1 MEVVVPTKKQVTPK
15 EKEKKPEKQ
24 TERDQEKDNK
34 KKRVF
39 ATLQNDEEEKKNKNE
54 EKKHSTKKPKVM
66 KSDDEDEEDDKLA
79 AQIKKIV
86 EKVAVK
92 NLKSGKPAGKK
103 GQSRFRKM
111 MATQQEDDGNL
122 TEAEVTENKT
132 NLAYIKALKNFE
144 RIRDEKLK
152 TQDGKLKRGDLSDV
166 NKMWKIFRGPRHV
179 LESSEAEALFS
190 QFKDGTMEL
199 GDVIEELGSQIN
211 LTAHTMNSLNGV
223 LATINPHFKLRFNY
237 LRNSGSVMTEKSFK
251 KAYTGLLE
259 SLEKCNSSIEQK
271 DISPEMLSGFR
282 KWDLEYN
289 PNIESADTKQESSD
303 NED

>member
-1 MEVVVPTKKQVTPK
+1 MSHSDSDFLEVVVPTKKQVTPK

-66 KSDDEDEEDDKLA
+66 KSDDEDE
-79 AQIKKIV
+79 
-86 EKVAVK
+86 
-92 NLKSGKPAGKK
+92 
-103 GQSRFRKM
+103 
-111 MATQQEDDGNL
+111 EDDGNL